1 MINFLPVNNENFNIK
16 YSNDTFLRTILKR
29 AANNIALH
37 INDRFIEA
45 IMMYVCLYPNRAI
58 TQLLILYADTK
69 AIACIIRRQYSARLI
84 ATNYLIEISAYLQ
97 IRMENHITIK
107 TSSH

>member
-16 YSNDTFLRTILKR
+16 DSNDTFLRTILKR

-45 IMMYVCLYPNRAI
+45 IMMYVYIQTEL
-58 TQLLILYADTK
+58 
-69 AIACIIRRQYSARLI
+69 
-84 ATNYLIEISAYLQ
+84 
-97 IRMENHITIK
+97 
-107 TSSH
+107 